1 MLLKLPQ
8 VQPLVIFV
16 INTTNL
22 GLMQKLIYLL
32 PFLILC
38 SCDPGENGKG
48 NSLSHQNDS
57 IGVVDKDFEIVAH
70 IASEPDGLHPF
81 NNVSLNMIYVFESIH
96 RRLFRVDLKT
106 LKLIPDLAN
115 EMPEQIDSVSFKYT
129 IRPEPTW
136 DDGTSLTSEDV
147 RFTMLIAMCPLTN
160 NAQKR
165 MILSDIVDSLEIVDN
180 QSLTYYTNYPYA
192 GANHLWNDIPI
203 ISKKFYDPEGKLDVL
218 RFGDFKDPKH
228 VYSSDIK
235 EWFLSFNSR
244 KYSHDPKF
252 INGLGAYKLTDWEEE
267 QYLTV
272 KRKEDW
278 WGANSTNMYDQAN
291 PAIIHYK
298 VISDEQ
304 TTNTAILNNEIDVAF
319 ALSSVEA
326 HDLLENEKF
335 NENFHF
341 QNVDIFG
348 MTFMAINSRPG
359 PTTGNPVLAETEVRQ
374 AMSLSTPYDEIL
386 ESIYNMGSRQVSI
399 VCAQRPY
406 YHHELELPALDLK
419 KAAEVLDQAGWIDL
433 NGDGVREKMLNGKPT
448 DLEFELGYIDN
459 PSFKT
464 IVDLI
469 AQSYLQVG
477 IKANLKATD
486 AGSMFPMLFAQKFDA
501 FVTSLVPDGG
511 FEDLSQIL
519 HTSQWEQKQFNFTGF
534 GNVTT
539 DSILEK
545 INTTF
550 DITERHDL
558 FRSLQEHFNQQN
570 TFIMLFGVQR
580 KIAISK
586 KFKNLECF
594 AEKPSILLHTIEKAT
609 DN

>member
-1 MLLKLPQ
+1 MPLKLLQ

-16 INTTNL
+16 TSTINDRIF
-22 GLMQKLIYLL
+22 MQKLVYLI
-32 PFLILC
+32 PFLMLW
-38 SCDPGENGKG
+38 SCDPGQNGNG
-48 NSLSHQNDS
+48 NNDHS
-57 IGVVDKDFEIVAH
+57 DSTNVVDKDFEIVAH

-96 RRLFRVDLKT
+96 RRLFRVDLES
-106 LKLIPDLAN
+106 LKLIPDVAS
-115 EMPEQIDSVSFKYT
+115 EMPEQIDSVNFKYSLRT
-129 IRPEPTW
+129 EPKW
-136 DDGTSLTSEDV
+136 DDGTNLSSEDV
-147 RFTMLIAMCPLTN
+147 RFTMLVAMCPLTN

-165 MILSDIVDSLEIVDN
+165 MMLSDIVDSLDIIDDK
-180 QSLTYYTNYPYA
+180 SLNYKTNYPYA
-192 GANHLWNDIPI
+192 GANHIWNDIPI
-203 ISKKFYDPEGKLDVL
+203 ISKQFYDPNGILAGL
-218 RFGDFKDPKH
+218 RFSNFKNPNH
-228 VYSSDIK
+228 EYSAEVK

-244 KYSHDPKF
+244 KYSHNPEF
-252 INGLGAYKLTDWEEE
+252 INGLGAYKLTDWEED
-267 QYLTV
+267 QYLTI
-272 KRKEDW
+272 KRKENW

-291 PAIIHYK
+291 PATIHYK
-298 VISDEQ
+298 VITDEQ

-335 NENFHF
+335 NENYHF

-374 AMSLSTPYDEIL
+374 AMSLATPYDEII

-399 VCAQRPY
+399 VCKQRPY
-406 YHHELELPALDLK
+406 YHHELELPMLDLE
-419 KAAEVLDQAGWIDL
+419 KAESILNQAGWEDL
-433 NGDGVREKMLNGKPT
+433 NGDGIREKMLNGKQT
-448 DLEFELGYIDN
+448 NLEFELGYIDN

-464 IVDLI
+464 MVDLI

-519 HTSQWEQKQFNFTGF
+519 HTSAWEQKQFNFTGF
-534 GNVTT
+534 GNAET

-550 DITERHDL
+550 DLNERHDL
-558 FRSLQEHFNQQN
+558 FRLLQEHFNKQN
-570 TFIMLFGVQR
+570 TFIMLYGVQR

-586 KFKNLECF
+586 KFNNLKCF
-594 AEKPSILLHTIEKAT
+594 AEKPSILLHTIEKSA